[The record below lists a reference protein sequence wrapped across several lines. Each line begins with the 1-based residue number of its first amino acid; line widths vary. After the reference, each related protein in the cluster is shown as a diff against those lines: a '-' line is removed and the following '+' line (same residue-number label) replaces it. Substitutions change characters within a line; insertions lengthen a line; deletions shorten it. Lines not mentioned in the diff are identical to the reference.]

1 MMTPCTSVRFQ
12 YSRHHAMSYRTGSR
26 SVMLV
31 CPQRS
36 TRRNQGTP
44 PLSEPFPGPFWGLCA
59 ETAAEP
65 AKPVSIKLRR
75 VSMSKLYFS
84 YELLTTR
91 VDRAA
96 SGAGRGGFCANT
108 AGGLV
113 AVEDLPQQP

>member
-1 MMTPCTSVRFQ
+1 
-12 YSRHHAMSYRTGSR
+12 
-26 SVMLV
+26 MLV

-44 PLSEPFPGPFWGLCA
+44 PLSGPFPAAFGGLCA

-91 VDRAA
+91 VGSAA
-96 SGAGRGGFCANT
+96 SGTGRTGGCANT
-108 AGGLV
+108 AGAHV
-113 AVEDLPQQP
+113 AVENLPQQSDSV